1 MLKQV
6 EFEVKNLAEAEKKA
20 VELLRV
26 PLNMITLEVIKDK
39 KGILGIGASTTYL
52 ATVNINLALEGKK
65 YLEAIAR
72 GLGIDIKMEMLT
84 KDSGSDSEI
93 KYNIISDENALLIG
107 REGRTLKAIQYLL
120 RNYLNMFTDDFVIVN
135 VDIGNYNKNR
145 KKQLEILATKRAK
158 EVAQTKIEVKLDPMN
173 AYERRI
179 IHSKLSEWRDVTT
192 ISVGEG
198 EERSIIIKPINK

>member
-1 MLKQV
+1 MLKSV
-6 EFEVKNLAEAEKKA
+6 EIEVKNLKDAEKQA

-26 PLNMITLEVIKDK
+26 PLNMITFEIIKER

-52 ATVNINLALEGKK
+52 ASVNINLALEGKK
-65 YLEAIAR
+65 YLETIIKN
-72 GLGIDIKMEMLT
+72 LGIDVKMEMIT
-84 KDSGSDSEI
+84 KDNGKEI
-93 KYNIISDENALLIG
+93 KYHIISEENALLIG
-107 REGRTLKAIQYLL
+107 REGRTLRSIQYLL
-120 RNYLNMFTDDFVIVN
+120 RSYLNMFSDEFIIVN

-158 EVAQTKIEVKLDPMN
+158 EVALTKIDVKLDPMN

-179 IHSKLSEWRDVTT
+179 IHNKLSEWRDVTT

-198 EERSIIIKPINK
+198 EERSIIIKAVQK